1 MFKFQKEKCTQ
12 ETEGK
17 VIKKRWNGDVWFLT
31 VDKLTEQL
39 KYQVIKTHKL
49 GKIPVGMSS
58 KVSLGNVN
66 EGDHVRIKYNPL
78 KPKKAYMPENS
89 GMQSICS
96 AKTGTDS
103 SEIFMKWLDEVLQ
116 SIWKR

>member
-31 VDKLTEQL
+31 VEYSVDGEKYKLTEQL

-58 KVSLGNVN
+58 KVSLGNVS
-66 EGDHVRIKYNPL
+66 EGDHIRIKYNPI
-78 KPKKAYMPENS
+78 KPKKAYMPDN
-89 GMQSICS
+89 
-96 AKTGTDS
+96 
-103 SEIFMKWLDEVLQ
+103 
-116 SIWKR
+116 

>member
-17 VIKKRWNGDVWFLT
+17 VIKKRWNGDGWFLT
-31 VDKLTEQL
+31 VEYSVGGEKYKLTEQL

-58 KVSLGNVN
+58 KVSLGNVS
-66 EGDHVRIKYNPL
+66 EGDHIRIKYNPI
-78 KPKKAYMPENS
+78 KPKKAYMPDNS
-89 GMQSICS
+89 GLPLM
-96 AKTGTDS
+96 
-103 SEIFMKWLDEVLQ
+103 
-116 SIWKR
+116 

>member
-17 VIKKRWNGDVWFLT
+17 
-31 VDKLTEQL
+31 
-39 KYQVIKTHKL
+39 VIKTHKL

-66 EGDHVRIKYNPL
+66 EGDHVRIKYNPM

-89 GMQSICS
+89 GMPL
-96 AKTGTDS
+96 
-103 SEIFMKWLDEVLQ
+103 M
-116 SIWKR
+116 